1 MTKAKNKH
9 KFYAC
14 YKNCNNS
21 GLICDGRQS
30 AEEAESD
37 LLMILHNYL
46 TDNIIFIGIV
56 KCKDGRPLDHIH
68 SLHESAFGMAGSWII
83 KKP

>member
-1 MTKAKNKH
+1 MAKSKNEY

-14 YKNCNNS
+14 YKDGSNS

-37 LLMILHNYL
+37 LRAILRNYL
-46 TDNIIFIGIV
+46 TNHIVFIGIV
-56 KCKDGRPLDHIH
+56 KCKDGKPLDHIKN
-68 SLHESAFGMAGSWII
+68 LNE
-83 KKP
+83 

>member
-1 MTKAKNKH
+1 MAKSKNEY

-14 YKNCNNS
+14 LKDGSNS

-37 LLMILHNYL
+37 LRVILRNYL
-46 TDNIIFIGIV
+46 TNHIIFIGIV
-56 KCKDGRPLDHIH
+56 KCKDGKPLNHIKN
-68 SLHESAFGMAGSWII
+68 LNE
-83 KKP
+83 

>member
-1 MTKAKNKH
+1 MAKSKNEY

-14 YKNCNNS
+14 LKDGSNS

-37 LLMILHNYL
+37 LRVILRNYL
-46 TDNIIFIGIV
+46 TNHIIFIGIV
-56 KCKDGRPLDHIH
+56 KCKDGKPLDHIKN
-68 SLHESAFGMAGSWII
+68 LNE
-83 KKP
+83 

>member
-1 MTKAKNKH
+1 MANAKDKY

-14 YKNCNNS
+14 FKDGSNS

-37 LLMILHNYL
+37 LLMILRNYL
-46 TDNIIFIGIV
+46 TNHIVFIGIV
-56 KCKDGRPLDHIH
+56 KCKDGKPFDHIKN
-68 SLHESAFGMAGSWII
+68 LNE
-83 KKP
+83 

>member
-1 MTKAKNKH
+1 MAKAKNKY

-14 YKNCNNS
+14 YKTGSNS

-37 LLMILHNYL
+37 LRMILRNYL
-46 TDNIIFIGIV
+46 TNHIIFIGIV
-56 KCKDGRPLDHIH
+56 KCKDGRPLDHIYG
-68 SLHESAFGMAGSWII
+68 LNE
-83 KKP
+83 